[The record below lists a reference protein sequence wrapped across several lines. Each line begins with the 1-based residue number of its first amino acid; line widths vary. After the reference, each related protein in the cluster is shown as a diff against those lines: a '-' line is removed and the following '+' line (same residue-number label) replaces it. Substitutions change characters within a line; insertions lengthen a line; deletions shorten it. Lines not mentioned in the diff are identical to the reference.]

1 MILKN
6 LILNEFR
13 NFDNLSLNFQTGL
26 NLISGQ
32 NGSGK
37 TSIIE
42 AIHILTMGKSFRTE
56 QDKELIRTDSIIK
69 PFSTNLQ
76 GIFTGDKLEKI
87 IVGYNR
93 IQQTINSDGYSQT
106 KERVQKEIKHNN
118 IQISLSNLIGRITI
132 VVFSVEDM
140 EIVTG
145 PPIERRKFLDILLC
159 QSDRSYLNALRKY
172 KRVLKQRN
180 HLLNLIRDSKADK
193 NTIEEWDAQLI
204 TYGNL
209 IIKKRKDCL
218 NSISPLVKNLLESL
232 NKNLSNCSLNYNCT
246 IPDSENN
253 LINNYQKYLTQN
265 QEKDLILGKTTI
277 GPHIDDFIITIENK
291 NIRKFVSRGQARILA
306 LCLKIA
312 QIEYFKNHTKNDSII
327 LLDDILSELDYP
339 SQKEVLNL
347 SSTYPQT
354 IITST
359 TTEWVKNFGLI
370 DVSLLNL

>member
-76 GIFTGDKLEKI
+76 GIFTGYKLEKI

-93 IQQTINSDGYSQT
+93 MQQTINSNGYSQT

-265 QEKDLILGKTTI
+265 QEKDLILGKTTV

-312 QIEYFKNHTKNDSII
+312 HIEYFKNHTKNDSII

-339 SQKEVLNL
+339 SQKDVLNL
-347 SSTYPQT
+347 SSTNPQT

>member
-76 GIFTGDKLEKI
+76 GIFTGYKLEKI

-93 IQQTINSDGYSQT
+93 MQQTINSNGYSQT

>member
-76 GIFTGDKLEKI
+76 GIFTGYKLEKI

-93 IQQTINSDGYSQT
+93 MQQTINSNGYSQT

-347 SSTYPQT
+347 SST
-354 IITST
+354 
-359 TTEWVKNFGLI
+359 
-370 DVSLLNL
+370 SL

>member
-76 GIFTGDKLEKI
+76 GIFTGYKLEKI

-93 IQQTINSDGYSQT
+93 MQQTINSNGYSQT

-209 IIKKRKDCL
+209 II
-218 NSISPLVKNLLESL
+218 
-232 NKNLSNCSLNYNCT
+232 
-246 IPDSENN
+246 
-253 LINNYQKYLTQN
+253 
-265 QEKDLILGKTTI
+265 
-277 GPHIDDFIITIENK
+277 
-291 NIRKFVSRGQARILA
+291 
-306 LCLKIA
+306 
-312 QIEYFKNHTKNDSII
+312 
-327 LLDDILSELDYP
+327 
-339 SQKEVLNL
+339 
-347 SSTYPQT
+347 
-354 IITST
+354 
-359 TTEWVKNFGLI
+359 
-370 DVSLLNL
+370 

>member
-1 MILKN
+1 M
-6 LILNEFR
+6 
-13 NFDNLSLNFQTGL
+13 
-26 NLISGQ
+26 
-32 NGSGK
+32 
-37 TSIIE
+37 
-42 AIHILTMGKSFRTE
+42 
-56 QDKELIRTDSIIK
+56 
-69 PFSTNLQ
+69 
-76 GIFTGDKLEKI
+76 
-87 IVGYNR
+87 
-93 IQQTINSDGYSQT
+93 
-106 KERVQKEIKHNN
+106 
-118 IQISLSNLIGRITI
+118 
-132 VVFSVEDM
+132 
-140 EIVTG
+140 
-145 PPIERRKFLDILLC
+145 
-159 QSDRSYLNALRKY
+159 
-172 KRVLKQRN
+172 
-180 HLLNLIRDSKADK
+180 
-193 NTIEEWDAQLI
+193 
-204 TYGNL
+204 
-209 IIKKRKDCL
+209 
-218 NSISPLVKNLLESL
+218 ESL

-291 NIRKFVSRGQARILA
+291 NIRKFVSRAQARILA